1 MWYTFTADD
10 LDRILSETDLE
21 KVEFHPKLPSTNDR
35 AAELVKTLSDI
46 PPCLVLTEYQTAGR
60 GRHSNHWW
68 SGPGSLTFSFV
79 CDVTQFG
86 LTPKDLPQLSLA
98 TALAVRA
105 GLSAIDASCVFQV
118 KWPNDVYLHS
128 KKVAGLLLESTPK
141 SPNTLIVGVGINV
154 NNSIL
159 DAPQELQ
166 TRATSVFDVTG
177 HRFELANLLI
187 QILHQISSYY
197 RRLSNGKLQV
207 QPEWQPHCLLTGR
220 DLRLQL
226 GSQQVN
232 GRCQGVDQHGALLL
246 YSDGHTKRFFS
257 GTIEHFE

>member
-1 MWYTFTADD
+1 MCYTFTADD
-10 LDRILSETDLE
+10 LERIRSETDLE
-21 KVEFHPKLPSTNDR
+21 KVEFHQKLPSTNDR
-35 AAELVKTLSDI
+35 AVELVKTLSHI
-46 PPCLVLTEYQTAGR
+46 PPCLVLTECQTAGR
-60 GRHSNHWW
+60 GRHSNRWW

-79 CDVTQFG
+79 CDVTHFG
-86 LTPKDLPQLSLA
+86 LTSKDLPQLSLA

-118 KWPNDVYLHS
+118 KWPNDVYLNS
-128 KKVAGLLLESTPK
+128 KKVAGLLLESIPK

-154 NNSIL
+154 NNSVL
-159 DAPQELQ
+159 EAPQELR
-166 TRATSVFDVTG
+166 TRATSLFDVTR

-197 RRLSNGKLQV
+197 QRLSNGNLQV
-207 QPEWQPHCLLTGR
+207 QPAWQPHCLLTGR

-226 GSQQVN
+226 GSQKVN
-232 GRCQGVDQHGALLL
+232 GRCLGVDQDGALLL
-246 YSDGHTKRFFS
+246 YSDGHTNRFVS

>member
-1 MWYTFTADD
+1 MWHTFTADD
-10 LDRILSETDLE
+10 LDRIRSETDFK
-21 KVEFHPKLPSTNDR
+21 KVEFHPELASTNDR
-35 AAELVKTLSDI
+35 AVELVKTLSDI
-46 PPCLVLTEYQTAGR
+46 PPCLVLTEHQTAGR
-60 GRHSNHWW
+60 GRHSNRWW
-68 SGPGSLTFSFV
+68 SRPGSLTFSFV

-86 LTPKDLPQLSLA
+86 LTPKDSPQLSLA

-118 KWPNDVYLHS
+118 KWPNDVYLNS

-154 NNSIL
+154 NNSVL
-159 DAPQELQ
+159 DAPQELR

-207 QPEWQPHCLLTGR
+207 RSEWQPHCLLTGR
-220 DLRLQL
+220 DLHLQL
-226 GSQQVN
+226 GSQKVN

-246 YSDGHTKRFFS
+246 YSDGHTKRFVS